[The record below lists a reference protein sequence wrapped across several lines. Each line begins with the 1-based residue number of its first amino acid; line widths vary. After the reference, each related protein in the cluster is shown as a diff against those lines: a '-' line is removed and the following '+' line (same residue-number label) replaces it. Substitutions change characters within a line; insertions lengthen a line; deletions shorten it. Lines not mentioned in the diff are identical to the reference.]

1 MKICIIGGG
10 TTGWMAAA
18 YIEKYLPEVNV
29 TLIESSTIPTIGVG
43 ESSLPQLRNFFN
55 DLGIDDKTWV
65 SDCNGVLKKG
75 SEKICWNGGT
85 VEEDKFKFKFW
96 YNRDNQFDDWLQTY
110 LKGNVNKENLNNEL
124 YDPDGWQSYAY
135 HLDAEKIPTVLKKH
149 TKNINHIIKTLDDLP
164 NGYDLYLDCTGFNRK
179 FVKNRKFIDLTKKGH
194 ILNSAWVQA
203 FELKTEPY
211 NYTKSIALNY
221 GWQFNIHTREKNGAG
236 YVFCSDMCSEK
247 KALEEFLN
255 FNKQYNPYQ
264 GSNPRLLRWKSG
276 FLENPWNDNVVALGL
291 AGGFIEPQESNALYL
306 IQYSITSLVKC
317 IKRGYKSKV
326 YNKIMKNIWLHNSD
340 FLLHLYK
347 LSPRKDTEFWKYYI
361 KEDSDISLWKNYIK
375 FNDTRKSLYHSA
387 MWANIGVL
395 YDEFNYYGKIIN
407 D

>member
-135 HLDAEKIPTVLKKH
+135 HLDAEKLPTFLKKH

-221 GWQFNIHTREKNGAG
+221 
-236 YVFCSDMCSEK
+236 
-247 KALEEFLN
+247 
-255 FNKQYNPYQ
+255 
-264 GSNPRLLRWKSG
+264 
-276 FLENPWNDNVVALGL
+276 
-291 AGGFIEPQESNALYL
+291 
-306 IQYSITSLVKC
+306 
-317 IKRGYKSKV
+317 
-326 YNKIMKNIWLHNSD
+326 
-340 FLLHLYK
+340 
-347 LSPRKDTEFWKYYI
+347 
-361 KEDSDISLWKNYIK
+361 
-375 FNDTRKSLYHSA
+375 
-387 MWANIGVL
+387 
-395 YDEFNYYGKIIN
+395 
-407 D
+407 